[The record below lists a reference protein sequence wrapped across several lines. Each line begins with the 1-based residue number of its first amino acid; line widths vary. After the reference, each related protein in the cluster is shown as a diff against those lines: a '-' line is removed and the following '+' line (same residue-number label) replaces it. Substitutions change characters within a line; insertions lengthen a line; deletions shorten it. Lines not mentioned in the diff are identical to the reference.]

1 MHIRWSANMVQSEE
15 SVKLVEYGH
24 GIDPTS
30 KAFRVPC
37 LNMSMGRSVESA
49 GDEMITGYD
58 TW

>member
-1 MHIRWSANMVQSEE
+1 MVQSEE